1 MANYT
6 KNTPVQEHRLRAQAF
21 KELQRFSLTKTM
33 SVKIPDAKKYK
44 APNQKAKD
52 RLSSGYLKFLNHN
65 EIEKC
70 LVQ

>member
-1 MANYT
+1 
-6 KNTPVQEHRLRAQAF
+6 
-21 KELQRFSLTKTM
+21 M

-70 LVQ
+70 LEQQKEYDEKKKRDKQIEKFKAIAK

>member
-1 MANYT
+1 
-6 KNTPVQEHRLRAQAF
+6 
-21 KELQRFSLTKTM
+21 M
-33 SVKIPDAKKYK
+33 SVKIPEAKKYK

-70 LVQ
+70 LVQQKAYDEKKKREA

>member
-1 MANYT
+1 
-6 KNTPVQEHRLRAQAF
+6 
-21 KELQRFSLTKTM
+21 M

-52 RLSSGYLKFLNHN
+52 RLSSDYLKFLNHN

-70 LVQ
+70 LVLEKQYD